1 MAPGVQISYEIRTV
15 ATRLATLAWI
25 LLIATPCVYAD
36 VADQFQTQISPL
48 LARHCMGC
56 HSSEK
61 VAGELNL
68 EQFATIADAKK
79 TPLVWENI
87 ASQINDGEM
96 PPKDKPPLTQS
107 EKTILLQW
115 IERFLDEAALETA
128 GDPGS
133 VILRRL
139 SNAEYTHSIRDL
151 TGVTSLEPAREFPA
165 DGAAGEGFTNA
176 SAALV
181 MSPTMLNKY
190 LDAAKAI
197 SKHVVLVPSGIEF
210 SPSVSASDWANERL
224 AAIRAFYGRHS
235 RAEGATAVNLQGI
248 QFDTNQGGRLPLEAY
263 MDALIKS
270 QDALGKSKLSISQL
284 ATEKG
289 LNAKYLNLL
298 YETLQKTDNS
308 LLLADLNRKWQSGEL
323 TTDDVRP
330 WQENLWRFTSVG
342 HIGKVNGPKSWQ
354 EPVYPLVASHNIR
367 MPLQSPQDGSDLLLY
382 LSTGDAGDGNDH
394 DIALWENPRLAI
406 PGQADL
412 SLRDLRSTWQRINA
426 GRNAIVADTTK
437 YLSAIDEISRAPQEK
452 VDAKQFADE
461 NQLSDQALANWLDI
475 LGVHVGR
482 DVPLEPLITGRLES
496 TPDYSFVKGW
506 TGSDALGVLANSS
519 DADVRVPG
527 LLRAHSVAV
536 HPSPTV
542 SVVIAWR
549 CPASTTVTI
558 EGQLFDAHTDCGNG
572 FQWALELRRGRT
584 VRQLA
589 NGTSEGSVP
598 IKIGPLN
605 DLRVDEGDAIAI
617 VIGPKD
623 SSHVCD
629 LTAVDLEIR
638 SATQTWNLAKDV
650 SPHILSGNPHAD
662 SYQNDRV
669 WFFVGEP
676 VSGGSATFIPPNSL
690 LEKWQLSTD
699 SSERQ
704 QLAVQIQR
712 LLETGDVGVP
722 PESGDG
728 KLRSLLRSFDGPLMN
743 QATQVVGQADSV
755 QPLETNVG
763 VDAAL
768 FGRHPTAGEVSP
780 QSICVAAPSVIEVR
794 IPAELAK
801 TCELVVDAKLHTSN
815 QRQGSV
821 QMQVTTTRP
830 ESLSKTA
837 VGETRA
843 SVAKGK
849 WTDNNLRTMHSVPII
864 VDPSGAARERFVT
877 AFDDFRRLFPLA
889 LCYTTIVPVDEV
901 VTLTLYYREDDHLKR
916 LMLDDEQSAE
926 LDRLWD
932 NLVFISQSPLK
943 LVDAFEQ
950 LYQYATQDADPSAFE
965 PMRAP
970 ILDGAAKFQTLMQ
983 KSESVHVQAVVD
995 FAAKTWRRPLV
1006 ENEVKSLTGLY
1017 DQLRGQDLSHD
1028 AAIRMMLTRVLIAP
1042 SFLYRGE
1049 QTQPGKEATVID
1061 SWELATRL
1069 SYFLW
1074 SSVPDEELRRLAAS
1088 GELNDP
1094 RVLSVQV
1101 RRMTHDPKIRRWA
1114 TEFGC
1119 QWLHIRDVETLD
1131 EKSERHF
1138 PTFVDIRGD
1147 MQEEAVQFF
1156 IDLVQNDRSILS
1168 LIDSDHTFVNQRL
1181 AQHYQ
1186 LTVPTPDWQRVEG
1199 MRAAGRGGI
1208 LGFAATLSKQSGASR
1223 TSPILRGNWL
1233 SEVIL
1238 GERLPRPPKDVPVL
1252 PDEAPQG
1259 LTERQLI
1266 ERHSSDAACRS
1277 CHQRIDPYGFALEA
1291 FDAIGRRRDRDLAG
1305 HAIDTKTQLADGT
1318 PLDGIDGVRNYLL
1331 TQRKDDF
1338 VRQFCRKLIGYSLG
1352 RSLELS
1358 DKPLLDTM
1366 VAQLRE
1372 HDYPIHVALEL
1383 VINSP
1388 QFTRVRGQDF
1398 ETQ

>member
-1 MAPGVQISYEIRTV
+1 MAPGVQKLCEIRT
-15 ATRLATLAWI
+15 ALTRLVTVASI
-25 LLIATPCVYAD
+25 LFFATPLLYAD
-36 VADQFQTQISPL
+36 VSEQFQSDVRPL
-48 LARHCMGC
+48 INRHCVVC

-61 VAGELNL
+61 VAGELDL
-68 EQFATIADAKK
+68 EQFATVGDAKK
-79 TPLVWENI
+79 TPLIWENM
-87 ASQINDGEM
+87 AAQIVDGEM

-107 EKTILLQW
+107 EKTILLRW
-115 IERFLDEAALETA
+115 IKRFLDEAALETA

-133 VILRRL
+133 VALRRL
-139 SNAEYTHSIRDL
+139 SNAEYTYSIGDL
-151 TGVTSLEPAREFPA
+151 TGIAALEPAREFPV

-181 MSPTMLNKY
+181 MSPTLLTKY
-190 LDAAKAI
+190 LDAAKEVSRHAT
-197 SKHVVLVPSGIEF
+197 LVPSGITF
-210 SPSVSASDWANERL
+210 SPGISASDWANERL

-235 RAEGATAVNLQGI
+235 YAEGATPVNLQGI
-248 QFDTNQGGRLPLEAY
+248 QFDTNQGGRLPLETY
-263 MDALIKS
+263 IDALIKS
-270 QDALGKSKLSISQL
+270 RDSLRKSELSINQL
-284 ATEKG
+284 AAQNG
-289 LNAKYLNLL
+289 LNVKYLSLL
-298 YETLQKTDNS
+298 YEALQKTDNT
-308 LLLADLNRKWQSGEL
+308 LLLADLHQKWRSGEL
-323 TTDDVRP
+323 TADEIRL
-330 WQENLWRFTSVG
+330 WQQSLWRFTSVG

-354 EPVYPLVASHNIR
+354 EPVNPLVDAHSIR
-367 MPLQSPQDGSDLLLY
+367 MPLQSPQDGSDLMLY
-382 LSTGDAGDGNDH
+382 LSTGDAGDGNDD
-394 DIALWENPRLAI
+394 DIALWENPRLVIA
-406 PGQADL
+406 GQADL
-412 SLRDLRSTWQRINA
+412 PLRDLRSKWQQMNA
-426 GRNAIVADTTK
+426 GRNAIVADTIK
-437 YLSAIDEISRAPQEK
+437 YLSAIDEISRSTVAE
-452 VDAKQFADE
+452 VDAKQLADQK
-461 NQLSDQALANWLDI
+461 QLNVQALANWLDI

-506 TGSDALGVLANSS
+506 IGSDALGVLANSS

-527 LLRAHSVAV
+527 LLRARSVAA

-542 SVVIAWR
+542 AAVIAWR
-549 CPASTTVTI
+549 CPASSTVTI

-572 FQWALELRRGRT
+572 FQWALELRRGRS

-589 NGTSEGSVP
+589 NGTSDGAVP
-598 IKIGPLN
+598 ITIGPLN
-605 DLRVDEGDAIAI
+605 DLRVDEGDVIAI

-623 SSHVCD
+623 ASHVCD

-638 SATQTWNLAKDV
+638 SESQTWNLAKDV

-662 SYQNDRV
+662 SYQNSRV
-669 WFFVGEP
+669 WFFVGKP
-676 VSGGSATFIPPNSL
+676 VSDNSATLIPQNSL
-690 LEKWQLSTD
+690 LEKWQSSADST
-699 SSERQ
+699 ERNK
-704 QLAVQIQR
+704 LAIEIER
-712 LLETGDVGVP
+712 LLNAGGADVPAVSP
-722 PESGDG
+722 DG
-728 KLRSLLRSFDGPLMN
+728 SLRKLLRSFDGPLMSK
-743 QATQVVGQADSV
+743 AAEAVGQAVSG
-755 QPLETNVG
+755 QPLATTVG
-763 VDAAL
+763 VDANR
-768 FGRHPTAGEVSP
+768 FGRHPVAGDVSP
-780 QSICVAAPSVIEVR
+780 ESICVAAPSVIEVQ
-794 IPAELAK
+794 IPAELARVS
-801 TCELVVDAKLHTSN
+801 EFVVDAKLHSSN
-815 QRQGSV
+815 QRRGSV

-830 ESLSKTA
+830 DSLSKTA

-849 WTDNNLRTMHSVPII
+849 WTDNNLRTIHSIPII
-864 VDPSGAARERFVT
+864 VDPSGVARERFVT

-916 LMLDDEQSAE
+916 LMLDQQQSAE

-932 NLVFISQSPLK
+932 ELIFISQSPLK

-970 ILDGAAKFQTLMQ
+970 ILDAAARFRTLMQ
-983 KSESVHVQAVVD
+983 KSESFQVQAVID
-995 FAAKTWRRPLV
+995 FAAKAWRRPLV
-1006 ENEVKSLTGLY
+1006 ESEISSLTGLY
-1017 DQLRGQDLSHD
+1017 DQLRSQDLSHD
-1028 AAIRMMLTRVLIAP
+1028 AAIRMMLTRVLVTP

-1049 QTQPGKEATVID
+1049 QTQAGKEATEID

-1094 RVLSVQV
+1094 AVLSAQV
-1101 RRMTHDPKIRRWA
+1101 RRMTRDSKIRRWA

-1138 PTFVDIRGD
+1138 PTFVDVRGD

-1156 IDLVQNDRSILS
+1156 IDLVQNDHSILS
-1168 LIDSDHTFVNQRL
+1168 LIDSDHTFVNERL

-1186 LTVPTPDWQRVEG
+1186 LPITNPGWQKVEG

-1266 ERHSSDAACRS
+1266 ERHSSDPACRS

-1291 FDAIGRRRDRDLAG
+1291 FDAIGRRRDRDSAG
-1305 HAIDTKTQLADGT
+1305 QAIDTKTQLADGT
-1318 PLDGIDGVRNYLL
+1318 PLDGFDGVRNYLL
-1331 TQRKDDF
+1331 TKRKDDF
-1338 VRQFCRKLIGYSLG
+1338 VRQFCRKLLGYALG
-1352 RSLELS
+1352 RSIELS
-1358 DKPLLDTM
+1358 DKPLIDTM
-1366 VAQLRE
+1366 VEQLRQS
-1372 HDYPIHVALEL
+1372 DYQIHVALEL
-1383 VINSP
+1383 VVTSP